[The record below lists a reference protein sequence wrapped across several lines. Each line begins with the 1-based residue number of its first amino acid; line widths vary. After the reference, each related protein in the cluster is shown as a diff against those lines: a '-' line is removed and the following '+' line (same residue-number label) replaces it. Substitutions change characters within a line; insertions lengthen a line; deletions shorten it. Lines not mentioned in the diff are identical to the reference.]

1 MKRFNIS
8 SPLTGIC
15 RGLVIMLALSACE
28 DYTEHHF
35 GTREEL
41 YHPTQVNSHEITL
54 AASDYA
60 SVAKNEANQALAL
73 AAAPDSSVYRELLSV
88 AEKCAFTAN
97 ISPEEYLPAIL
108 SSLVG
113 SNAYYAMTAGSSIKI
128 KYNQEVPVSVS
139 GDAYVPFTGSTI
151 AAGQYLLVPQGAEQV
166 LTTSGEGKT
175 YGYLYL
181 SGSTQTPTAVSF
193 LAEKAIQ
200 IDDAS
205 TGWLY
210 SIEKDGSSWLI
221 CNPYGQYLYMKGT
234 FNSFNYLEDLGE
246 LEDDMWPY
254 WNITP
259 NGDGTWDIVNT
270 GSEKTILFGTQYASA
285 GAYADKKG
293 TDGYLNIQLFTKGSV
308 NVMSTEIEEQDVT
321 FTLDEDGWSAKGD
334 YLNQTLLGWAST
346 NMDDVYA
353 MLGWS
358 VEYDG
363 GIGDLSYVF
372 RADALYGLRASA
384 YVSGKST
391 QTDAMAISPV
401 MNLKKAKQPV
411 FAFEQAQKYAG
422 SPVTDYLKIYV
433 STDYQGRGGRAT
445 AHWTEVT
452 DLVEG
457 VWPDGSSWDY
467 SPMTLDLSS
476 YAGQTSVVVGF
487 RYISTGDVVGADGS
501 VVEKGVA
508 ATWEIKNVR
517 CAEPED

>member
-1 MKRFNIS
+1 MKRFNIP
-8 SPLTGIC
+8 SPLKGIC
-15 RGLVIMLALSACE
+15 GGLLGLLALAACE
-28 DYTEHHF
+28 DYTEHNF

-41 YHPTQVNSHEITL
+41 YQPTQVNSHELTL

-60 SVAKNEANQALAL
+60 TLAKNEANQALAL

-108 SSLVG
+108 PSLLG

-128 KYNQEVPVSVS
+128 NYNQEVPVSVS
-139 GDAYVPFTGSTI
+139 GDAYVPYTGSTI
-151 AAGQYLLVPQGAEQV
+151 AAGKYLLVPQGMEQV
-166 LTTSGEGKT
+166 LTTSGEGKS

-181 SGSTQTPTAVSF
+181 SGSTQTPTPITR

-205 TGWLY
+205 SGWLY
-210 SIEKDGSSWLI
+210 SIEKDGSSWLL
-221 CNPYGQYLYMKGT
+221 CNPAGQYLYMKGT
-234 FNSFNYLEDLGE
+234 YNSFNYLEDLGE
-246 LEDDMWPY
+246 LEDDQWPY
-254 WNITP
+254 WNITK

-285 GAYADKKG
+285 GAYLDKKG
-293 TDGYLNIQLFTKGSV
+293 TEGYLGIELYTKGTV

-321 FTLDEDGWSAKGD
+321 FTLDEDGWNAKGD

-358 VEYDG
+358 VEYEG

-372 RADALYGLRASA
+372 RADAIYGLRASA

-391 QTDAMAISPV
+391 PTNAMAISPQ

-411 FAFEQAQKYAG
+411 FTFEQAQKYAG
-422 SPVTDYLKIYV
+422 TPVTDYLKVYI
-433 STDYQGRGGRAT
+433 STDYQGRGSRSAAT
-445 AHWTEVT
+445 WTEVT
-452 DLVEG
+452 SQLQG
-457 VWPDGSSWDY
+457 TWPDGSSWDY
-467 SPMTLDLSS
+467 SPMKLDLSA
-476 YAGQTSVVVGF
+476 YAGQTNVVVGF
-487 RYISTGDVVGADGS
+487 CYISTES
-501 VVEKGVA
+501 VA
-508 ATWEIKNVR
+508 ATWEVKNVR
-517 CAEPED
+517 CAEPEE

>member
-1 MKRFNIS
+1 MKRFNIP
-8 SPLTGIC
+8 SPLKGIC
-15 RGLVIMLALSACE
+15 GGLLGLLALAACE
-28 DYTEHHF
+28 DYTEHNF

-41 YHPTQVNSHEITL
+41 YQPTQVNSHELTL

-60 SVAKNEANQALAL
+60 TLAKNEANQALAL

-108 SSLVG
+108 PSLLG

-128 KYNQEVPVSVS
+128 NYNQEVPVSVS
-139 GDAYVPFTGSTI
+139 GDAYVPYTGSTI
-151 AAGQYLLVPQGAEQV
+151 AAGKYLLVPQGMEQV
-166 LTTSGEGKT
+166 LTTSGEGKS
-175 YGYLYL
+175 YGYIYL
-181 SGSTQTPTAVSF
+181 SGSTQTPTPITR

-205 TGWLY
+205 SGWLY
-210 SIEKDGSSWLI
+210 SIEKDGSSWLL

-234 FNSFNYLEDLGE
+234 YNSFNYLEDLGE
-246 LEDDMWPY
+246 LEDDQWPY
-254 WNITP
+254 WNITN

-285 GAYADKKG
+285 GAYLDKKG
-293 TDGYLNIQLFTKGSV
+293 TEGYLGIELYTKGTV
-308 NVMSTEIEEQDVT
+308 NVMSTDIEEQDVT
-321 FTLDEDGWSAKGD
+321 FTLDEDGWNAKGD

-358 VEYDG
+358 VEYEG

-372 RADALYGLRASA
+372 RADAIYGLRASA

-391 QTDAMAISPV
+391 PTNAMAISPQ

-411 FAFEQAQKYAG
+411 FTFEQAQKYAG
-422 SPVTDYLKIYV
+422 TPVTDYLKVYV
-433 STDYQGRGGRAT
+433 STDYQGRGSRSAAT
-445 AHWTEVT
+445 WTEVT
-452 DLVEG
+452 SQLQG
-457 VWPDGSSWDY
+457 TWPDGSSWDY
-467 SPMTLDLSS
+467 SPMKLDLSA
-476 YAGQTSVVVGF
+476 YAGQPNVVVGF
-487 RYISTGDVVGADGS
+487 CYIST
-501 VVEKGVA
+501 ETVA
-508 ATWEIKNVR
+508 ATWEVKNVR
-517 CAEPED
+517 CAEPEE

>member
-308 NVMSTEIEEQDVT
+308 NV
-321 FTLDEDGWSAKGD
+321 
-334 YLNQTLLGWAST
+334 

>member
-1 MKRFNIS
+1 MITS
-8 SPLTGIC
+8 HDLI
-15 RGLVIMLALSACE
+15 V
-28 DYTEHHF
+28 
-35 GTREEL
+35 
-41 YHPTQVNSHEITL
+41 VN
-54 AASDYA
+54 
-60 SVAKNEANQALAL
+60 
-73 AAAPDSSVYRELLSV
+73 P
-88 AEKCAFTAN
+88 
-97 ISPEEYLPAIL
+97 IL
-108 SSLVG
+108 
-113 SNAYYAMTAGSSIKI
+113 
-128 KYNQEVPVSVS
+128 Q
-139 GDAYVPFTGSTI
+139 F
-151 AAGQYLLVPQGAEQV
+151 
-166 LTTSGEGKT
+166 
-175 YGYLYL
+175 
-181 SGSTQTPTAVSF
+181 
-193 LAEKAIQ
+193 
-200 IDDAS
+200 
-205 TGWLY
+205 
-210 SIEKDGSSWLI
+210 
-221 CNPYGQYLYMKGT
+221 
-234 FNSFNYLEDLGE
+234 
-246 LEDDMWPY
+246 
-254 WNITP
+254 
-259 NGDGTWDIVNT
+259 
-270 GSEKTILFGTQYASA
+270 
-285 GAYADKKG
+285 
-293 TDGYLNIQLFTKGSV
+293 
-308 NVMSTEIEEQDVT
+308 
-321 FTLDEDGWSAKGD
+321 EDGWSAKGD